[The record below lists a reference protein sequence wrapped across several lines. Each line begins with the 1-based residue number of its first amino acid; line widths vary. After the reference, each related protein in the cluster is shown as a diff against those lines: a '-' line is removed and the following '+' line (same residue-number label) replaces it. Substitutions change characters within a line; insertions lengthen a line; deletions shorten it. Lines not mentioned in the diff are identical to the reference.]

1 MTPAA
6 VGSKLAVAAQ
16 QRDHLCAAFHGARV
30 LVEAGFGEWDGE
42 HVDQDLVAVH
52 AGTSLPVTAR
62 GPQVPDGAVS
72 LRDYCFDLPRVDA
85 DAAGTSAAGL
95 ARAVWRLS
103 GGALAAVPL
112 QGDWSAEI
120 VERLVERAHGLGA
133 RLLANIRTG
142 PLWSSRP
149 PVEAVLS
156 YLAGERSFAAPSFG
170 WDVGHFV
177 ELVTLVRGLVRALV
191 VVRDSYPSLG
201 WDGHHLQPAEAL
213 AAALNRSDGR
223 HGGVLAIISSERADA
238 VRALAEE
245 LSLESE
251 FWDNGTQEVAD

>member
-1 MTPAA
+1 
-6 VGSKLAVAAQ
+6 
-16 QRDHLCAAFHGARV
+16 
-30 LVEAGFGEWDGE
+30 
-42 HVDQDLVAVH
+42 
-52 AGTSLPVTAR
+52 
-62 GPQVPDGAVS
+62 
-72 LRDYCFDLPRVDA
+72 LRDYRIDLPRVDA

-103 GGALAAVPL
+103 GGALVAVPL
-112 QGDWSAEI
+112 QGDWGAQV
-120 VERLVERAHGLGA
+120 VERLVERAQGLGA

-142 PLWSSRP
+142 PLCSSRP
-149 PVEAVLS
+149 PIEALLS
-156 YLAGERSFAAPSFG
+156 YLEGDRSRAVPPFE

-177 ELVTLVRGLVRALV
+177 ELVTLVRGLLGTLV

-201 WDGHHLQPAEAL
+201 WDGHHLQPADAL
-213 AAALNRSDGR
+213 CAALNRSDGR
-223 HGGVLAIISSERADA
+223 SGGVLAIISAERADA